1 MKILIITGGRIDH
14 DSALR
19 LLKEETFDHIIV
31 VDGSLA
37 FWDEV
42 VMKEMPE
49 AEFDQLVG
57 DFDTISPEIL
67 DKYINRADITVHRF
81 NPVKDNTDTD
91 IAVRLALQLGE
102 GGPLTVYLIGA
113 FGTRVDHTLS
123 TLQLLV
129 RLKNAGAEGIIIGA
143 KNRVRLLRDETAVLQ
158 KKKQYGRYVSLIP
171 VSEKLTG
178 LHMTGFKYEVD
189 GAEETL
195 GDSLC
200 VSNEITA
207 ESGEITI
214 GKGTAFLIESAD

>member
-67 DKYINRADITVHRF
+67 DKYI
-81 NPVKDNTDTD
+81 K
-91 IAVRLALQLGE
+91 
-102 GGPLTVYLIGA
+102 
-113 FGTRVDHTLS
+113 
-123 TLQLLV
+123 
-129 RLKNAGAEGIIIGA
+129 AE
-143 KNRVRLLRDETAVLQ
+143 
-158 KKKQYGRYVSLIP
+158 
-171 VSEKLTG
+171 
-178 LHMTGFKYEVD
+178 
-189 GAEETL
+189 
-195 GDSLC
+195 
-200 VSNEITA
+200 
-207 ESGEITI
+207 
-214 GKGTAFLIESAD
+214 